1 MNTTKKKINAKA
13 IKKLQSLPWTG
24 NVRELKNV
32 TERLAILCEGEINEK
47 DIEKYAG

>member
-1 MNTTKKKINAKA
+1 M
-13 IKKLQSLPWTG
+13 PWTG